1 MRTVQDASMT
11 QARQQAERRGRR
23 TEALSALWLRLRGWR
38 ILDERARTG
47 AGELDLV
54 ARRGSVLAFIE
65 VKQRKTDDAAR
76 NAVTPRQQQRLIRA
90 ASLWRSHHPGL
101 AHLQPRFDVILWTRQ
116 GWPRH
121 IQGAFGIETSRL
133 DGLI

>member
-1 MRTVQDASMT
+1 MT
-11 QARQQAERRGRR
+11 QARRQAERLGRR
-23 TEALSALWLRLRGWR
+23 TETLSALWLRLKGWR

-54 ARRGSVLAFIE
+54 ARRGGVLAFIE
-65 VKQRKTDDAAR
+65 VKRRKTNEAAR
-76 NAVTPRQQQRLIRA
+76 YAITPRQQHRLVRA
-90 ASLWRSHHPGL
+90 ASLWRSRHGAL
-101 AHLQPRFDVILWTRQ
+101 AHLQPRFDVIVWSER

-121 IQGAFGIETSRL
+121 IEGAFSLESPDL